1 MVILKMKLKG
11 NKLYIKVSGGDVF
24 TIPKNGLYELDLYE
38 GMELEYDEIP
48 HIRLRAFESAARK
61 SAVSILKRGF
71 ISEGMLR
78 DKLIKKGHK
87 KRFIN
92 YAVRYCK
99 EYDLI
104 DDKRFVKIAINSLK
118 LKGKSKRHI
127 IDYLKKN
134 KVKSSLIEKAQNSIS
149 DRIDDKALKDA
160 IRKYYKVYEHKD
172 RKEDYLIKTLM
183 RKGFKYDRIKSLVRK
198 YIDKKENYKD

>member
-1 MVILKMKLKG
+1 MVIIRMKLKG
-11 NKLYIKVSGGDVF
+11 DKIYIKISGGEVF

-48 HIRLRAFESAARK
+48 HIRNKAYEASARK
-61 SAVSILKRGF
+61 SAVSVLKRGF

-92 YAVRYCK
+92 YAVSYCK

-104 DDKRFVKIAINSLK
+104 DDKRFVKIAVSSLK

-127 IDYLKKN
+127 IDYLKKC
-134 KVKSSLIEKAQNSIS
+134 KVKNSLIEKANNSIS
-149 DRIDDKALKDA
+149 DKSENKALKEA
-160 IRKYYKVYEHKD
+160 IKKYYRVYEHKEN
-172 RKEDYLIKTLM
+172 KEDYIIKALM
-183 RKGFKYDRIKSLVRK
+183 RKGFKYDRIKKLLTVYLEK
-198 YIDKKENYKD
+198 KKNIDD

>member
-11 NKLYIKVSGGDVF
+11 DKIHIKVSGGDVF

-48 HIRLRAFESAARK
+48 HIRFRALESAARK

-71 ISEGMLR
+71 ISEGMLK
-78 DKLIKKGHK
+78 DKLTKKGHK
-87 KRFIN
+87 KRFIRH
-92 YAVRYCK
+92 AVNYCK

-127 IDYLKKN
+127 IDYLKKS
-134 KVKSSLIEKAQNSIS
+134 KIKPSLIEKAQNSIS

-160 IRKYYKVYEHKD
+160 IRKYYKLYEHKE
-172 RKEDYLIKTLM
+172 RKEDYIIKTLM
-183 RKGFKYDRIKSLVRK
+183 RKGFKYDRIKTLVRK
-198 YIDKKENYKD
+198 YIDKKENYKE

>member
-11 NKLYIKVSGGDVF
+11 DKIHIKVSGGDVF

-48 HIRLRAFESAARK
+48 HIRFRAFESAARK

-71 ISEGMLR
+71 ISEGMLK
-78 DKLIKKGHK
+78 DKLTKKGHK
-87 KRFIN
+87 KRFIRH
-92 YAVRYCK
+92 AVNYCK

-134 KVKSSLIEKAQNSIS
+134 KVKPSLIEKAQNSIS
-149 DRIDDKALKDA
+149 VL
-160 IRKYYKVYEHKD
+160 
-172 RKEDYLIKTLM
+172 
-183 RKGFKYDRIKSLVRK
+183 
-198 YIDKKENYKD
+198 